1 MATEYA
7 GTPTYHPT
15 VTTVDDGDP
24 PTAASFAAG
33 LQDCADREAYL
44 KGRADAYDASDTQL
58 NLVCPGYSSSGY
70 MILLG
75 PADVVNATG
84 TAGAE
89 PGRLYT
95 WIGNVTPSERVT
107 LQLNA
112 PAGSRVAQIGVS
124 ITGAEWGTLPS
135 QGNTV
140 EIVAYRPSTDTTST
154 LDTYTDVPADVAQM
168 NSVRSFGHILETPF
182 TVENDKQYFVVIHG
196 TLGGSNAGVVT
207 RTVIARAAF
216 VLVKK

>member
-1 MATEYA
+1 MAIEYA

-58 NLVCPGYSSSGY
+58 NRVCPGYSSSGY
-70 MILLG
+70 MIFLG
-75 PADVVNATG
+75 PADIVGATG
-84 TAGAE
+84 AGME

-95 WIGNVTPSERVT
+95 WTGNVTPSESVT
-107 LQLNA
+107 LQLDA
-112 PAGSRVAQIGVS
+112 PVGSRVAQIAVY

-140 EIVAYRPSTDTTST
+140 EIVAYRPWTDTMST
-154 LDTYTDVPADVAQM
+154 LDRYTDVPADVAQM
-168 NSVRSFGHILETPF
+168 NSMRSFGHVLATPF
-182 TVENDKQYFVVIHG
+182 TVANDEQYFVVIHG

-207 RTVIARAAF
+207 RTVVARAAF
-216 VLVKK
+216 VVVKK